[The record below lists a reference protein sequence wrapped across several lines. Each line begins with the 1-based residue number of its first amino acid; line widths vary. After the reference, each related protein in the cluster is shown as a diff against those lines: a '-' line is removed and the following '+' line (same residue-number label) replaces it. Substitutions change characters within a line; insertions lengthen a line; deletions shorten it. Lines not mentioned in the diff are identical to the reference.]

1 MPDRPRLKKGDIS
14 IKEIFILSL
23 AEFKAKKIDDK
34 EWRSHLDVKSAK
46 IVLRK
51 NLAYNPSTK
60 KWEQI
65 GREVKMQFLVRTVPT
80 SYKDRSGVKVHTY
93 PVTFLFKDFSKGL
106 NSPFKSRVGSLR
118 KPVFPKQRKQFIKDA
133 KDKEQAEK
141 IRKDNER
148 IAEFNR
154 QVAKRNILN
163 GVQLQFFYDSEF
175 VWNAY
180 GLLWG
185 PNYAKLPPKIKNPDL
200 TPFFSKHEM
209 FIIFKFL
216 EPIFKK
222 LNSPKL
228 NNIVKSTDKE
238 VAPEPQTLSS
248 PPETPSEFTGEVPSP
263 PSEDGFGMG

>member
-1 MPDRPRLKKGDIS
+1 MPERPRLKKGDIS
-14 IKEIFILSL
+14 INEVFILSL
-23 AEFKAKKIDDK
+23 AEFKAKKVDDK

-46 IVLRK
+46 LVVRK
-51 NLAYNPSTK
+51 NLKYNPSTK
-60 KWEQI
+60 KWEQT
-65 GREVKMQFLVRTVPT
+65 GREVKIQFLVRTTPK

-93 PVTFLFKDFSKGL
+93 PITFLFKDFSKGL
-106 NSPFKSRVGSLR
+106 NSPFRSRVGSLK
-118 KPVFPKQRKQFIKDA
+118 KPTFPKKRTQLIKDA
-133 KDKEQAEK
+133 KDEEQANK

-185 PNYAKLPPKIKNPDL
+185 PNYAKLPPKVRNPEL
-200 TPFFSKHEM
+200 IPYFSKHEM
-209 FIIFKFL
+209 FIIVRFL
-216 EPIFKK
+216 EPMFKK

-238 VAPEPQTLSS
+238 DAPEPQTFST
-248 PPETPSEFTGEVPSP
+248 PPETPSEFTGIVPP
-263 PSEDGFGMG
+263 PSGDDFGMG